1 MIRTLQFNNFYSFRE
16 DAEVSFEVGR
26 QPAASQYDLVY
37 GDGSRGNKVLAVV
50 GANGSGKTQLL
61 KPLAFLSWFVA
72 DSFLS
77 SEPKARIPF
86 RPHALSPEAPT
97 RFELTFDL
105 DGEQYRYR
113 LELDQQQ
120 VLHESLHLKT
130 SRLFSYLFVREREAE
145 GYRVKQK
152 GFGFR
157 RHQARQVRG
166 NVSLL
171 AAAHMHDVPLASA
184 IVEYFRC
191 FSYNL
196 QVTGRAH
203 FDPVRLLN
211 SALFF
216 QDNPDLQRR
225 ASELL
230 CRLDLGLEEVELEEM
245 EISGG
250 GEHDVEGP
258 LYMPMGVHH
267 SAGGSFRLPFLDES
281 SGTQSAYVL
290 LHRILPV
297 LEHGGIAVIDELDND
312 LHPHMLEAFLDLFRF
327 EHSNPHQAQLIFSC
341 HTAEVFNLLAKH
353 QVYLVEKRDLE
364 SEAWR
369 LDDMLGLRADD
380 NLYAKYQSG
389 ALGAVPE
396 I

>member
-1 MIRTLQFNNFYSFRE
+1 MIRTLQFSNFYSFRD

-26 QPAASQYDLVY
+26 QPAVSPYDLAY
-37 GDGSRGNKVLAVV
+37 ADGSRGNKVVAVV

-86 RPHALSPEAPT
+86 RPHALSPEVPT
-97 RFELTFDL
+97 CFELTFDL
-105 DGEQYRYR
+105 GGEQYRYR
-113 LELDQQQ
+113 LELNQQQ

-130 SRLFSYLFVREREAE
+130 SRLFSYLFVREREGD
-145 GYRVKQK
+145 GYTVKQK

-157 RHQARQVRG
+157 SHQARQVRG

-184 IVEYFRC
+184 MVAYFRG

-203 FDPVRLLN
+203 YDHGRLLN

-216 QDNPDLQRR
+216 QDHPVLHRR

-230 CRLDLGLEEVELEEM
+230 CRLDLGLEDVELEEV
-245 EISGG
+245 EVSGG
-250 GEHDVEGP
+250 GEPDIQEP
-258 LYMPMGVHH
+258 LYMPMGVHR
-267 SAGGSFRLPFLDES
+267 SADGNFRLPFLDES

-290 LHRILPV
+290 LHRLLPV
-297 LEHGGIAVIDELDND
+297 LEQGGIAVIDELDND

-369 LDDMLGLRADD
+369 LDDMVGLRADD

>member
-1 MIRTLQFNNFYSFRE
+1 MIQTLQFSNFYSFRD

-26 QPAASQYDLVY
+26 QPAASQYDLSY
-37 GDGSRGNKVLAVV
+37 ADGSRGNKVLAVV
-50 GANGSGKTQLL
+50 GANGSGKTQFL

-72 DSFLS
+72 DSFLNT
-77 SEPKARIPF
+77 EPKVRIPF
-86 RPHALSPEAPT
+86 RPHALSPEEPT
-97 RFELTFDL
+97 CFELSFEL
-105 DGEQYRYR
+105 DEEHYRYR
-113 LELDQQQ
+113 LEINQHH

-130 SRLFSYLFVREREAE
+130 SRLYSYVFVREREEE
-145 GYRVKQK
+145 GYTVKQK

-157 RHQARQVRG
+157 STQARQVRG

-171 AAAHMHDVPLASA
+171 AAAHMHDVPLATSM
-184 IVEYFRC
+184 VEYFRG

-203 FDPVRLLN
+203 YDHARLLN

-216 QDNPDLQRR
+216 QDHPAMHRR
-225 ASELL
+225 ASDLL
-230 CRLDLGLEEVELEEM
+230 CRLDLGLEDVELEEV

-258 LYMPMGVHH
+258 LYMPMGIHR
-267 SAGGSFRLPFLDES
+267 SAAGSFRLPFLDES

-341 HTAEVFNLLAKH
+341 HTSEVFNLLAKH
-353 QVYLVEKRDLE
+353 QVYLVEKRDLD

-369 LDDMLGLRADD
+369 LDDMVGLRADD

>member
-1 MIRTLQFNNFYSFRE
+1 MIRTLQFSNFYSFR
-16 DAEVSFEVGR
+16 DDVEVSFEVGR
-26 QPAASQYDLVY
+26 QPAVSHYDLAFA
-37 GDGSRGNKVLAVV
+37 DGSRGNKVLAVV

-72 DSFLS
+72 DSFLNT
-77 SEPKARIPF
+77 EPKERIPF
-86 RPHALSPEAPT
+86 QPHALSSDVPT
-97 RFELTFDL
+97 CFELTFEL
-105 DGEQYRYR
+105 NGELYRYR
-113 LELDQQQ
+113 LELNSRH
-120 VLHESLHLKT
+120 VLHESLHIKT
-130 SRLFSYLFVREREAE
+130 SRLFSYIFMREREGD

-157 RHQARQVRG
+157 SAQASQVRG

-171 AAAHMHDVPLASA
+171 VAGHMHDVPLATA
-184 IVEYFRC
+184 LVEYFRH

-203 FDPVRLLN
+203 FDHWRLLN
-211 SALFF
+211 SAQFF
-216 QDNPDLQRR
+216 QDHPALHRR
-225 ASELL
+225 ASDLL
-230 CRLDLGLEEVELEEM
+230 CQLDLGLDDIELEEV

-250 GEHDVEGP
+250 GEHDTKGP
-258 LYMPMGVHH
+258 LYMPMGIHR
-267 SAGGSFRLPFLDES
+267 SAAGHFRLPFLDES

-290 LHRILPV
+290 LQRILPV
-297 LEHGGIAVIDELDND
+297 LERGGIAVIDELDND

-341 HTAEVFNLLAKH
+341 HTSEVFNLLAKH
-353 QVYLVEKRDLE
+353 QVYLVEKHDLE
-364 SEAWR
+364 SDAWR
-369 LDDMLGLRADD
+369 LDDMVGLRADD